1 MNTDLDISNITDDDD
16 VASTASMKM
25 SRRVVHSQAVPYMK
39 MSRALVIGDG
49 PSYHSVANVNWGTF
63 DGLVISTHVYR
74 QRAGVVISID
84 PRGFQTK
91 ERHAIGRARLVIA
104 MSHWGN
110 GIGLKRF
117 VPNRF
122 HKDIEWAWCA
132 QPVLTS
138 GVYAIEWAAKQ
149 GYKEIYTIGIDLSP
163 GYHRSLDTQR
173 HVLAKSITNLERN
186 GSVRI
191 YKRSPLST
199 LPVPVRDP
207 AEHLPPGIPRPPPS
221 QKTFRD
227 TPQGKKSNTSNTIN
241 TMSVAGA
248 SPRRFLIKRPLTIVE
263 QSTGRRVLLRPK
275 NGQPRDIY
283 VPNLP
288 RY

>member
-1 MNTDLDISNITDDDD
+1 
-16 VASTASMKM
+16 
-25 SRRVVHSQAVPYMK
+25 

-63 DGLVISTHVYR
+63 DGLVISTHMYR

-84 PRGFQTK
+84 PRGFQLK

-122 HKDIEWAWCA
+122 HKDIEWDWCA

-138 GVYAIEWAAKQ
+138 GIYAIEWAAKQ

-163 GYHRSLDTQR
+163 GYHRRLDTQR
-173 HVLAKSITNLERN
+173 HVLAKTIANLQSK
-186 GSVRI
+186 GGVRI

-199 LPVPVRDP
+199 LPVPIKDP
-207 AEHLPPGIPRPPPS
+207 AEHLPPGIIRPPPPPA
-221 QKTFRD
+221 KTFRD
-227 TPQGKKSNTSNTIN
+227 IQGRSNTSSSIRQF
-241 TMSVAGA
+241 SAVEAPSSISA
-248 SPRRFLIKRPLTIVE
+248 SPRRFLIKRLLPNGQQLPE
-263 QSTGRRVLLRPK
+263 RRVLLRPK
-275 NGQPRDIY
+275 NGQRPRVIY
-283 VPNLP
+283 VPDMP
-288 RY
+288 RH